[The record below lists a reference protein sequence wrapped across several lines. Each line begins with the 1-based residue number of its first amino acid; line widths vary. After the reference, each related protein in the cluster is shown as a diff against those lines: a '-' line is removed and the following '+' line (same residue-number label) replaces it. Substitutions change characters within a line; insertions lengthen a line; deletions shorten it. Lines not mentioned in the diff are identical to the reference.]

1 MTMMTVHSLL
11 RYKRFWGSE
20 ILNATFTESQSRRFK
35 YTMKAAK
42 YPTACRCRTLLNIVC
57 CTSLVRDVKDSVFQ
71 HFQNLVTSEDDWRKL
86 ISFLELSLM
95 DTNFVL
101 AEIGS
106 G

>member
-1 MTMMTVHSLL
+1 M
-11 RYKRFWGSE
+11 
-20 ILNATFTESQSRRFK
+20 
-35 YTMKAAK
+35 
-42 YPTACRCRTLLNIVC
+42 LNIVC